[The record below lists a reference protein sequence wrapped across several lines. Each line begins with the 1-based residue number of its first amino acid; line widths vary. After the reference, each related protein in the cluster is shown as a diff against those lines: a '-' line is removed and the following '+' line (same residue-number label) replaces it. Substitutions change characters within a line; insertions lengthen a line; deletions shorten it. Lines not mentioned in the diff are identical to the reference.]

1 MNGDS
6 VGNTVRKMMTDAKVV
21 AALSDPF
28 APTTPQ
34 ATQLAK
40 SYERLWRAYEM
51 ALDHIE
57 YLEVQLTHFAD
68 LKWKN

>member
-6 VGNTVRKMMTDAKVV
+6 VGNTVRKMMTDAKVI
-21 AALSDPF
+21 AALSDQ
-28 APTTPQ
+28 APPTPQ

-57 YLEVQLTHFAD
+57 YLEVQLTLFAD